1 MNLKLSKALKFFIY
15 VLIAVNAGLFKVI
28 NINALNSDY
37 RIQKFTVIF
46 SIVLYFIC
54 LCFVF
59 RQTEFRKNYKGFLNK
74 YILITVLILACDS
87 LYTKLN
93 YDTTFMDLISTVSR
107 FADILLAYPIIYVFW
122 REKDI
127 NEILKFIPKITFISL
142 AIRFIVWF
150 MYNMRGIPVFPNILN
165 EYSSMWV
172 KDAYL
177 RISDTSLTGISFVIL
192 VYFCFDNRIK
202 KAERMLMGFMA
213 AFYVVYAGVVY
224 ASRSQLIS
232 MLMTTFIMMIIKRS
246 SKKGSMV
253 KMVIL
258 CSLAAALGGSSYL
271 YNLFQS
277 FSTSSQYSL
286 STLARINA
294 VKYYMT
300 LWNKSMLCGIGVLNT
315 GKDFFYYIVHAKVE
329 GGLTYYE
336 DLGIL
341 GFIFNF
347 GLLGIIIFAV
357 PLGRF
362 FRTLISHWQTDV
374 KENVLLLGLFSYLII
389 SCILSQSVFDPQR
402 IFSFPF
408 YIAIFEYAKYKNRTL
423 IAEEGEAL

>member
-202 KAERMLMGFMA
+202 KRRECSWVLWRPFMLYMPVWFMLR
-213 AFYVVYAGVVY
+213 G
-224 ASRSQLIS
+224 L
-232 MLMTTFIMMIIKRS
+232 
-246 SKKGSMV
+246 
-253 KMVIL
+253 
-258 CSLAAALGGSSYL
+258 SSYQCL
-271 YNLFQS
+271 
-277 FSTSSQYSL
+277 
-286 STLARINA
+286 
-294 VKYYMT
+294 
-300 LWNKSMLCGIGVLNT
+300 
-315 GKDFFYYIVHAKVE
+315 
-329 GGLTYYE
+329 
-336 DLGIL
+336 
-341 GFIFNF
+341 
-347 GLLGIIIFAV
+347 
-357 PLGRF
+357 
-362 FRTLISHWQTDV
+362 
-374 KENVLLLGLFSYLII
+374 
-389 SCILSQSVFDPQR
+389 
-402 IFSFPF
+402 
-408 YIAIFEYAKYKNRTL
+408 
-423 IAEEGEAL
+423 